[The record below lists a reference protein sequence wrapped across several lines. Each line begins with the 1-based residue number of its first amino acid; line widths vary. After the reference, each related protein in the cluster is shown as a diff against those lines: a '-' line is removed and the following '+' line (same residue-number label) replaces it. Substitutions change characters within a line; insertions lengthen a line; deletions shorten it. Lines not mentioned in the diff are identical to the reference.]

1 MARERWFYAQG
12 NQRRGPV
19 PFNQLVESVLGQAE
33 PRTALVWRKGFA
45 EWTRAEDV
53 PELERRLAPFLA
65 KKAAEEAA
73 KRGPVAPPVEVQP
86 KHPVRVEEVKPGSPA
101 LVYGGIAGGV
111 AVLGLL
117 AWLFWPRA
125 EPPAPAPT
133 ALPLGG
139 TSPDNSPAV
148 VIPAPRATPLPSETK
163 SPPPVT
169 RPTPAPTPTP
179 TPAAAAAALSDRE
192 GDLPMAEMKR
202 LRGVAT
208 WSGDTLRLTV
218 YNGTAW
224 RVTELYVKISRFKDD
239 DFVEDPRPVV
249 LVPPGVSVDAGV
261 ADLLSRVAPDR
272 KRPGLNPADTGP
284 FEGKAG
290 QQPENFRWE
299 IEAARGYAPR

>member
-19 PFNQLVESVLGQAE
+19 LFNQLVESVLGQPE
-33 PRTALVWRKGFA
+33 PRTSLVWRKGFA
-45 EWTRAEDV
+45 DWTRAEDV
-53 PELERRLAPFLA
+53 PEVERRLAPFLA
-65 KKAAEEAA
+65 RKAAEEAA
-73 KRGPVAPPVEVQP
+73 KRGPAPAEAQP
-86 KHPVRVEEVKPGSPA
+86 ARPLRVEEVKPGSPA
-101 LVYGGIAGGV
+101 LVYGGIAAGV

-125 EPPAPAPT
+125 EPPVPAPT

-139 TSPDNSPAV
+139 TTTDNAPAV
-148 VIPAPRATPLPSETK
+148 VIPARPHGTPLAGETPT
-163 SPPPVT
+163 PPPAT
-169 RPTPAPTPTP
+169 RATPTP
-179 TPAAAAAALSDRE
+179 TPAAAAAALSE
-192 GDLPMAEMKR
+192 SDLPIPDLKR

-208 WSGDTLRLTV
+208 WAGDTLKLTV

-239 DFVEDPRPVV
+239 DFIEDPRPVV

-272 KRPGLNPADTGP
+272 KKPGLNPADTGP

-290 QQPENFRWE
+290 PQPENFRWE
-299 IEAARGYAPR
+299 IEVARGYSPR